1 MDACMGSPDV
11 AVVIVTYK
19 SAALTVACLKSIEQ
33 ERSVSASRIRAVVV
47 DNASEDAPAIA
58 QAIDANN
65 WHAWA
70 TLVVAPRNGGFAYGN
85 NLGVNCAFR
94 QGVPDFVYLLNPDTE
109 VRPGVI
115 DTLVHFLENS
125 TGAGIA
131 GSSIENRDGSD
142 WPFAF
147 RFPTL
152 QSEVIA
158 GMQWGVVTSI
168 LKAWNVPMRMGR
180 TSQQVDWISGAGMMV
195 RCRTF
200 VALGGFDESYFLYF
214 EEVDFCRRAR
224 EAGSSVWHVPEGRI
238 MHICGQS
245 TGVTDHDLGYRRLPG
260 YWFESRRRYF
270 AVSFGIGRSIAID
283 LAAVAAGVFG
293 LVKRFFLGRRHTAT
307 PHFIRD
313 LLSHSM
319 IWRRNREMLPFRGL
333 SCARPVAP
341 ELPVGVYCVGYELC
355 GDD

>member
-1 MDACMGSPDV
+1 MGSPDV

-19 SAALTVACLKSIEQ
+19 SAALTVACLTSIEQ
-33 ERSVSASRIRAVVV
+33 ERSVSAARIRVVV
-47 DNASEDAPAIA
+47 IDNASGDAPAIA
-58 QAIDANN
+58 QAIDAND
-65 WHAWA
+65 WGAWA

-85 NLGVNCAFR
+85 NLGVNYAFG
-94 QGVPDFVYLLNPDTE
+94 QAIPDYLYLLNPDTE

-115 DTLVHFLENS
+115 DALVSFLEN
-125 TGAGIA
+125 TPGAGIA

-158 GMQWGVVTSI
+158 GMQWGVVTRM
-168 LKAWNVPMRMGR
+168 LERWNVPMQMGR
-180 TSQQVDWISGAGMMV
+180 TSQQVDWISGAGMMI
-195 RCRTF
+195 RSRTF
-200 VALGGFDESYFLYF
+200 VGIDGFDESYFLYF

-224 EAGSSVWHVPEGRI
+224 ATGNSVWYVPEGRI

-245 TGVTDHDLGYRRLPG
+245 TSVTDHNLGYRRLPG

-270 AVSFGIGRSIAID
+270 AVSFGIGWSIAID
-283 LAAVAAGVFG
+283 VAAIAAGTFG
-293 LVKRFFLGRRHTAT
+293 LVKRFLLGRSHTVT

-313 LLSHSM
+313 VLSHSM
-319 IWRRNREMLPFRGL
+319 IWRRNREMPPFRGL
-333 SCARPVAP
+333 SSARPVS
-341 ELPVGVYCVGYELC
+341 
-355 GDD
+355 